1 MTGYEFGDLVVVP
14 FPFTDQTISKRRPAG
29 VGEAAVAKWK
39 EAGLLEP
46 SVLEPVL
53 ATLERSLVLRK
64 LGRLEEE
71 DRGALREVL
80 RAILGK

>member
-1 MTGYEFGDLVVVP
+1 MPTTASGRIVILAVTSQV
-14 FPFTDQTISKRRPAG
+14 RPNAG

-39 EAGLLEP
+39 EAGLLKP
-46 SVLEPVL
+46 SVIKPVL
-53 ATLERSLVLRK
+53 TTLERSLLLRK

-80 RAILGK
+80 RAILGE